1 MSWVITVDAK
11 KELITELTITDT
23 FEPVGSMVFMSESL
37 KVLKNG
43 KLLDSNNYTLTD
55 NKAGGF
61 VLNFIGSLD
70 RAKYEIYYKT
80 SFDPDTIKDAK
91 GTINT
96 GTKYI
101 NKAKFTGKVKPINSE
116 EKPIGTPDGIAD
128 YTIDETVFNGGKKRR
143 RFRQRKE
150 NYNLEDLRECS
161 RSKSER
167 SRFCYYRYIK

>member
-128 YTIDETVFNGGKKRR
+128 YTIDETVFNGGKK
-143 RFRQRKE
+143 KTE
-150 NYNLEDLRECS
+150 
-161 RSKSER
+161 
-167 SRFCYYRYIK
+167 I